1 MPPPTRIS
9 RSPSPNKH
17 AGGAIPKRHSTGAVL
32 TRVGSGHASHGS
44 SSHSSIKEAAANTT
58 SEQKTTSRHNNVSSS
73 SSSGANASVKMWHC
87 PACTYE
93 NSAASV
99 VCEICSSHRKS
110 ITEANLGGVGPSPN
124 IR

>member
-1 MPPPTRIS
+1 MPPPTRVS

-32 TRVGSGHASHGS
+32 VSSGHASHS
-44 SSHSSIKEAAANTT
+44 SSHSSNKEAANTA
-58 SEQKTTSRHNNVSSS
+58 SEQKATSRHNNVSTSS
-73 SSSGANASVKMWHC
+73 SAASSASAKMWIC

-110 ITEANLGGVGPSPN
+110 ITENNLGGVGPSPS